1 MAAVEQLAV
10 DTRRIPE
17 RERIDAWQQIL
28 SDIGG
33 PIQVDPIPGETFM
46 GELKLVRRGPIAF
59 YDMCYSGMR
68 LWRRPVDVA
77 RMDKEMFALSLT
89 QPSCS
94 LRVERGGQALELQG
108 GRSYLFDHAA
118 PYRTEPPS
126 AYKTRSI
133 AFPSSLLR
141 RRVRGLRPFYAL
153 GDCVQSS
160 GGLALIN
167 VFAQHLAQGAATW
180 SDEEVD
186 SLSGQLLDLLA
197 LFLGTGDGAVAGAE
211 SSVRAG
217 HRQRALEHIRRH
229 AHDPELT
236 PARVAQ
242 ACGISL
248 GYLNEVF
255 RGQAAGVEDSIFDE
269 RLEAAR
275 RLLSDARRRR
285 VPIQTLAY
293 EAGFNDASH
302 FSRRFKRRF
311 GLTPGELRAQEASR
325 ATPPH

>member
-1 MAAVEQLAV
+1 MAAVEHLAV

-17 RERIDAWQQIL
+17 RDRIDAWQQIL

-33 PIQVDPIPGETFM
+33 PISVDPIPGEPFM
-46 GELKLVRRGPIAF
+46 GELKLVRRGAIAF

-141 RRVRGLRPFYAL
+141 RRVHDLRPFYAL
-153 GDCVQSS
+153 ADCTRSTA
-160 GGLALIN
+160 GLELVN
-167 VFAQHLAQGAATW
+167 VFAQHFAQGAATW
-180 SDEEVD
+180 SDDEVD
-186 SLSGQLLDLLA
+186 TLAGQLLDLLA
-197 LFLGTGDGAVAGAE
+197 LFLTTGDCAAAGSE
-211 SSVRAG
+211 SSLRAS
-217 HRQRALEHIRRH
+217 HRQRALDHIRLH
-229 AHDPELT
+229 ARDPELT

-255 RGQAAGVEDSIFDE
+255 RGRDAGVEDTIFEE
-269 RLEAAR
+269 RLDAAR
-275 RLLSDARRRR
+275 RLLGDARRRR

-293 EAGFNDASH
+293 EAGFSDPSH

-311 GLTPGELRAQEASR
+311 GVTPGELRAEAAK
-325 ATPPH
+325 ATASH

>member
-1 MAAVEQLAV
+1 MAAVEKLAV

-28 SDIGG
+28 CDIGG
-33 PIQVDPIPGETFM
+33 PIQVDPIAGEPFM
-46 GELKLVRRGPIAF
+46 GELKLVRRGAIAF

-89 QPSCS
+89 QPFCS

-153 GDCVQSS
+153 TDCVAST
-160 GGLALIN
+160 GGLELVN

-180 SDEEVD
+180 SDDEVD
-186 SLSGQLLDLLA
+186 TLSGQLLDLLA
-197 LFLGTGDGAVAGAE
+197 LFLGTGDRAVAGSE
-211 SSVRAG
+211 PPMRAA

-229 AHDPELT
+229 ARDPELT

-255 RGQAAGVEDSIFDE
+255 RGHGAGVEDTIFDE
-269 RLEAAR
+269 RLEAAS

-285 VPIQTLAY
+285 VAIQTLAY
-293 EAGFNDASH
+293 EAGFNDPSH

-311 GLTPGELRAQEASR
+311 GVTPGEWRAEASSAK
-325 ATPPH
+325 ATH

>member
-1 MAAVEQLAV
+1 MEQLAV

-211 SSVRAG
+211 SSLRAG

-325 ATPPH
+325 AKPPH

>member
-1 MAAVEQLAV
+1 MATVEKLAV

-17 RERIDAWQQIL
+17 RERIDAWRQIL

-33 PIQVDPIPGETFM
+33 PIQVDPIAGEPFM
-46 GELKLVRRGPIAF
+46 GELTLVRRGPIAF

-94 LRVERGGQALELQG
+94 LRVERGGQALELHG

-153 GDCVQSS
+153 ADSVTSA
-160 GGLALIN
+160 GGLDLIN
-167 VFAQHLAQGAATW
+167 VFAQHLAQGATTW
-180 SDEEVD
+180 SDDEVD
-186 SLSGQLLDLLA
+186 TLSGQLLDLLA
-197 LFLGTGDGAVAGAE
+197 LFLSSSEGALAGSE
-211 SSVRAG
+211 PSMRAG

-255 RGQAAGVEDSIFDE
+255 RGRGAGVEDTIFDE
-269 RLEAAR
+269 RLEVAR

-285 VPIQTLAY
+285 VAIQTLAY
-293 EAGFNDASH
+293 EAGFNDPSH

-311 GLTPGELRAQEASR
+311 GVTPGEWRAEASGSK
-325 ATPPH
+325 TSH

>member
-211 SSVRAG
+211 SSLRAG

-325 ATPPH
+325 AKPPH